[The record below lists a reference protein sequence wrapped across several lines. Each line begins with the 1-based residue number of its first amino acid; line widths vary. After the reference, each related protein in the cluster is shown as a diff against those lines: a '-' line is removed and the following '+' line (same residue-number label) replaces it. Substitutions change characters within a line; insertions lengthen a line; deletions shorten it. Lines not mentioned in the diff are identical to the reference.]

1 MTPKICLGSKI
12 YFCPFRIYSYTE
24 YLYILCYIVPE
35 FPVLATQTK
44 CGGIYFLPF
53 CFKMHSCICK
63 INKSS

>member
-35 FPVLATQTK
+35 FPS
-44 CGGIYFLPF
+44 ISY
-53 CFKMHSCICK
+53 S
-63 INKSS
+63 NKVWWDLFFAILF